1 MAKEKVAPES
11 QENVDAAQA
20 PTKEQIIS
28 FFKEQIDVKKV
39 QAELQ
44 ELNTKLAV
52 LRAEELKALSFIAQ
66 MTNPKPKGD
75 EYQGGTPHVLTQE
88 DFDNNPELAEQGLKV
103 GDKVII
109 PNDPES
115 MLSEEEQKEV
125 EKEFADKN
133 SKRSLK
139 K

>member
-1 MAKEKVAPES
+1 MTDEKISSET
-11 QENVDAAQA
+11 QDNQAAQA
-20 PTKEQIIS
+20 PTKEQIIA
-28 FFKEQIDVKKV
+28 FFQEQIDVKKV

-66 MTNPKPKGD
+66 LSNPKPSGQ
-75 EYQGGTPHVLTQE
+75 EYEGGRPHTLTEE
-88 DFDNNPELAEQGLKV
+88 DFKNNPELSEEGFQV

-109 PNDPES
+109 PN
-115 MLSEEEQKEV
+115 EQINEPKKE
-125 EKEFADKN
+125 
-133 SKRSLK
+133 RSLK